1 MSELTVVNKP
11 KVVKHLLVIFFL
23 CKMLYF
29 QVLILSLFSVVFF
42 FFFVIGIV
50 LSSFFYGYIITQL
63 PGGVLAL
70 KCGGKNLFGLGIL
83 STAVLTLLTPVAARA
98 SVGLL
103 VALRVLIGLCEVCE
117 PLDNISLLVIT
128 YN

>member
-11 KVVKHLLVIFFL
+11 KVVKHLLVVFFL
-23 CKMLYF
+23 CKTLYF
-29 QVLILSLFSVVFF
+29 QVLILSLFLVVFF

-63 PGGVLAL
+63 PGGFLAL

>member
-11 KVVKHLLVIFFL
+11 KVVKHLLMIFFL

-42 FFFVIGIV
+42 FFFFFVTGIV

-117 PLDNISLLVIT
+117 SLDNSSLL
-128 YN
+128 

>member
-29 QVLILSLFSVVFF
+29 QVLILSLFLGCLLFF
-42 FFFVIGIV
+42 FFSIGIV

-63 PGGVLAL
+63 PGGFLAL

-117 PLDNISLLVIT
+117 SLDNSSLL
-128 YN
+128 

>member
-11 KVVKHLLVIFFL
+11 KVVKNLLVIFFL

-29 QVLILSLFSVVFF
+29 QVLILSLFLGCLFF
-42 FFFVIGIV
+42 FFFSIGIV

-117 PLDNISLLVIT
+117 SLDNSSLL
-128 YN
+128 

>member
-23 CKMLYF
+23 CKTLYF
-29 QVLILSLFSVVFF
+29 QVLFLSLFLVVF

-63 PGGVLAL
+63 PGGFLAL

-117 PLDNISLLVIT
+117 PLDNISLLVTT

>member
-1 MSELTVVNKP
+1 MQN
-11 KVVKHLLVIFFL
+11 VIFSSADFKPFFGCLLFL
-23 CKMLYF
+23 
-29 QVLILSLFSVVFF
+29 
-42 FFFVIGIV
+42 IGIV

-63 PGGVLAL
+63 PGGFLAL

-117 PLDNISLLVIT
+117 PLYNISLLIIT
-128 YN
+128 NNWY

>member
-1 MSELTVVNKP
+1 MQN
-11 KVVKHLLVIFFL
+11 VIFSSADF
-23 CKMLYF
+23 KPF
-29 QVLILSLFSVVFF
+29 FGLSFF
-42 FFFVIGIV
+42 FFFFAIGIV

-117 PLDNISLLVIT
+117 SLDNSSLL
-128 YN
+128 

>member
-29 QVLILSLFSVVFF
+29 QVLILSLFLGCLFF
-42 FFFVIGIV
+42 FFFSIGIV

-117 PLDNISLLVIT
+117 SLDNSSLL
-128 YN
+128 

>member
-11 KVVKHLLVIFFL
+11 KVVKHLLIIFFL
-23 CKMLYF
+23 CKTLYF
-29 QVLILSLFSVVFF
+29 QVLILSLFFGRLF

>member
-29 QVLILSLFSVVFF
+29 QVLILSLFLGCLFF
-42 FFFVIGIV
+42 FFFPIGIV

-117 PLDNISLLVIT
+117 SLDNSSLL
-128 YN
+128 

>member
-23 CKMLYF
+23 CKTLYF
-29 QVLILSLFSVVFF
+29 QVLFLSLFLVVFF

-63 PGGVLAL
+63 PGGFLAL

>member
-23 CKMLYF
+23 CKTLYF
-29 QVLILSLFSVVFF
+29 QVLFLSLFLVVFF

-63 PGGVLAL
+63 PGGFLAL

-117 PLDNISLLVIT
+117 PLYNISLLIIT
-128 YN
+128 NN

>member
-11 KVVKHLLVIFFL
+11 KVVKHLLMFFFL

-29 QVLILSLFSVVFF
+29 QVLILSLFSVVFFF

-117 PLDNISLLVIT
+117 SLDNSSLL
-128 YN
+128 

>member
-1 MSELTVVNKP
+1 MSELTVVHKP

-29 QVLILSLFSVVFF
+29 QVLILSLFLGCLFF
-42 FFFVIGIV
+42 FFFFFSIGIV

-117 PLDNISLLVIT
+117 SLDNSSLL
-128 YN
+128 

>member
-1 MSELTVVNKP
+1 M
-11 KVVKHLLVIFFL
+11 
-23 CKMLYF
+23 
-29 QVLILSLFSVVFF
+29 
-42 FFFVIGIV
+42 IGIV

-63 PGGVLAL
+63 PGGFLAL

-103 VALRVLIGLCEVCE
+103 VALRVVIGLCEVCE
-117 PLDNISLLVIT
+117 SLYNISLLIIT
-128 YN
+128 NN

>member
-29 QVLILSLFSVVFF
+29 QVLILSLFLGCLFF
-42 FFFVIGIV
+42 FFSIGIV

-117 PLDNISLLVIT
+117 SLDNSSLL
-128 YN
+128 

>member
-1 MSELTVVNKP
+1 MSELTVVNKLH
-11 KVVKHLLVIFFL
+11 KGCETSSHDFFSLQNIIFSSADFKPSFGCL
-23 CKMLYF
+23 
-29 QVLILSLFSVVFF
+29 FF
-42 FFFVIGIV
+42 FWIGIV

-117 PLDNISLLVIT
+117 SLDNSSLL
-128 YN
+128 

>member
-23 CKMLYF
+23 CKTLYF
-29 QVLILSLFSVVFF
+29 QVLFLSLFLVVF

-63 PGGVLAL
+63 PGGFLAL

>member
-11 KVVKHLLVIFFL
+11 KVVKHLLIIFFL
-23 CKMLYF
+23 CKTLYF
-29 QVLILSLFSVVFF
+29 QVLILSLFFGRLF

-117 PLDNISLLVIT
+117 PLDNISLLVTT

>member
-29 QVLILSLFSVVFF
+29 QVLILSLFLGCLFF
-42 FFFVIGIV
+42 FFPIGIV

>member
-23 CKMLYF
+23 CKTLYF
-29 QVLILSLFSVVFF
+29 QVLFLSLFLVVFF

-63 PGGVLAL
+63 PGGFLAL

-128 YN
+128 CN

>member
-42 FFFVIGIV
+42 FFFFVIGIV

-63 PGGVLAL
+63 PGGFLAL

-103 VALRVLIGLCEVCE
+103 VALRVLIGLCEVCKS
-117 PLDNISLLVIT
+117 LDNSSLL
-128 YN
+128 

>member
-11 KVVKHLLVIFFL
+11 KVVKHLLIIFFL
-23 CKMLYF
+23 CKTLYF
-29 QVLILSLFSVVFF
+29 QVLILSLFLVVFF

>member
-1 MSELTVVNKP
+1 M
-11 KVVKHLLVIFFL
+11 
-23 CKMLYF
+23 
-29 QVLILSLFSVVFF
+29 
-42 FFFVIGIV
+42 IGIV

-117 PLDNISLLVIT
+117 SLYNIFFINN
-128 YN
+128 Y